1 MPNQNI
7 IGTTNCVRCKT
18 LVNLKRDK
26 RNKAYYF
33 CTGEIS
39 ENECGKRD
47 WEGPQLSSRII
58 SVAAKHGGQPHFTK
72 YELVNGEPVVEIEQK
87 IEQETEID
95 QEDEPEAEPE
105 AREPET
111 APTRDIARDSATSRD
126 EWPYV

>member
-1 MPNQNI
+1 MANQNI

-47 WEGPQLSSRII
+47 WEGAQLSSRII
-58 SVAAKHGGQPHFTK
+58 AVAAKHGGQPHFIK

-87 IEQETEID
+87 VEQEIEVD
-95 QEDEPEAEPE
+95 QEPEV
-105 AREPET
+105 REPET
-111 APTRDIARDSATSRD
+111 ASTRRDLARDSDTRSD